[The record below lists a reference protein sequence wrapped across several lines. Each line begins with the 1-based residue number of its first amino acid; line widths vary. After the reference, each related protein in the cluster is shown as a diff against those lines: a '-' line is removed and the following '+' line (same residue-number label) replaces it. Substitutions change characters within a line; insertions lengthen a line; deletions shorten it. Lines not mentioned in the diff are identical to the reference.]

1 MKYGTLFLWCCAF
14 LVPSS
19 AVAAQSTVPVHDRP
33 AAFGTVHFPVSCAPA
48 VREAFTRGIALLYS
62 FEYEQAERAFAG
74 VAEHDPACAM
84 AYWGQGMS
92 LYHQLWDQPTAASLS
107 KGAKLLAK
115 AAELK
120 ATPRERDYIEAL
132 GIFYKDSGT
141 LDHRKRSIAYS
152 QAMQGVMERNR
163 EDDEAAVLY
172 ALSLLASGDES
183 DTNLTNAKAAV
194 GILTKLFD
202 RQPDHPGIAHYIIH
216 GCDNPEMAS
225 LALPAARK
233 YAAIAP
239 ASAHAV
245 HMPSHIFARLGLWP
259 DDIQSN
265 LKAIEIADQQAAMHV
280 HTLHHRVHSM
290 DFLAYAYLQIG
301 DDAKARAQVDALAGM
316 HVMHGDEDFMQDYL
330 QTRQST
336 FPVVYALERRQW
348 SEALNLQAAEDAAPY
363 AQAPVYWG
371 RAVAAGHRRDR
382 AAAEDALKHYDELAE
397 ATRQGRKA
405 YLADSMKRPRQEMQA
420 WADFAAGREADA
432 LKLLKEV
439 AREQDKVGK
448 AETDLPAH
456 EMLAD
461 MLLEAG
467 KAGEALAEYEIS
479 LKTDPNRFNGLAGA
493 AAAAEKLAQKEK
505 AAGYYAQ
512 LLKNCSGSHSER
524 PELRQAKL
532 LVAAN

>member
-1 MKYGTLFLWCCAF
+1 MKYRMLFLWCCAC

-19 AVAAQSTVPVHDRP
+19 AVPAQEPAHHHDR
-33 AAFGTVHFPVSCAPA
+33 AEALGTVNFPVSCAPA
-48 VREAFTRGIALLYS
+48 VEKAFTRGLALLYS
-62 FEYEQAERAFAG
+62 FEYEQAQRAFEN
-74 VAEHDPACAM
+74 VAKEDPACAM

-92 LYHQLWDQPTAASLS
+92 LYHQLWEQPSAASLR
-107 KGAKLLAK
+107 KGSKLLSK

-120 ATPRERDYIEAL
+120 ATPREKDYIEAL
-132 GIFYKDSGT
+132 AIFYQDSGT

-152 QAMQGVMERNR
+152 QAMKGVMERHR

-172 ALSLLASGDES
+172 ALSLLASRDET
-183 DTNLTNAKAAV
+183 DTSLTHAKAAV
-194 GILTKLFD
+194 AILTKLFD

-216 GCDNPEMAS
+216 SCDNPEMAS

-245 HMPSHIFARLGLWP
+245 HMPSHIFARLGLWQ

-265 LKAIEIADQQAAMHV
+265 LKAIEIADRQAAIGV
-280 HTLHHRVHSM
+280 HALHHRVHSM

-301 DDAKARAQVDALAGM
+301 DDARALEQVDALASM

-330 QTRQST
+330 ETQQST

-348 SEALNLQAAEDAAPY
+348 REALNLQAAKNAAPY

-371 RAVAAGHRRDR
+371 RAVAAGHLRD
-382 AAAEDALKHYDELAE
+382 AAAAQDALKRYDERVE
-397 ATRQGRKA
+397 ATRKGQKA
-405 YLADSMKRPRQEMQA
+405 YVADSMKRPRQEIEA
-420 WADFAAGREADA
+420 WVDFAAGREEDA
-432 LKLLKEV
+432 LRLLTEV
-439 AREQDKVGK
+439 AQEQDKVGK

-467 KAGEALAEYEIS
+467 KAQEALAQYEIS

-493 AAAAEKLAQKEK
+493 AAAAEKLEQKEK

-512 LLKNCSGSHSER
+512 LLKNCSGSHSQR
-524 PELRQAKL
+524 PELQQAKL